1 MLELKWSVDYF
12 LPAKSREYLSLIS
25 MMTSFPPLTTCL
37 ASQAPA
43 TLPSSQWLQQQSRSQ
58 GLDKR
63 PRGIPRKLLPL
74 IRNEGCLYN
83 CLIHLH
89 FPFNRA
95 SLNLC
100 FWESTS
106 RGGGVR
112 GSSAHT
118 STCDY
123 RKLPNRTGVITS
135 HYVTNSNT
143 IYFQGHITQNWQ
155 TFALSDPPKQQKVV
169 QSPCQHPILK
179 HLNPQVLHDV
189 KLPWIRE
196 GKTERWGSQG
206 PCFRGTPQRN
216 SSSLISA
223 F

>member
-1 MLELKWSVDYF
+1 MDYF
-12 LPAKSREYLSLIS
+12 LPAKSRESLSLMS

-106 RGGGVR
+106 RGGLGGHLRTPQLAIV
-112 GSSAHT
+112 GS
-118 STCDY
+118 C
-123 RKLPNRTGVITS
+123 PNRTGVITS

-143 IYFQGHITQNWQ
+143 I
-155 TFALSDPPKQQKVV
+155 LSRAYHSKLTNICIVGPSKQKVV
-169 QSPCQHPILK
+169 QSPCQQSPEA
-179 HLNPQVLHDV
+179 PE
-189 KLPWIRE
+189 P
-196 GKTERWGSQG
+196 
-206 PCFRGTPQRN
+206 
-216 SSSLISA
+216 SSVT
-223 F
+223 